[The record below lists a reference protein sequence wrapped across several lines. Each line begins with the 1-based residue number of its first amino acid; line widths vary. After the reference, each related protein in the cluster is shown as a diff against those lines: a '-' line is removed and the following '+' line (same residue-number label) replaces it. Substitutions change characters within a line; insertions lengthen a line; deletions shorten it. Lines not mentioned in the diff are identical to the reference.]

1 MPTKFS
7 GMVGVLVFVML
18 NCCIPRSEC
27 PKPDLEINIFMLAW
41 SKWPLSISITSQN
54 HPFIDGNKRMGA
66 MAVFV
71 FLKLNGFTRETNESV
86 FETLVLQAAQ
96 GQVEKDAIADFFREN
111 TKS

>member
-1 MPTKFS
+1 
-7 GMVGVLVFVML
+7 
-18 NCCIPRSEC
+18 
-27 PKPDLEINIFMLAW
+27 
-41 SKWPLSISITSQN
+41 
-54 HPFIDGNKRMGA
+54 MGA